1 MKLTP
6 ILRKQHIGW
15 HFTKHWQVQGK
26 KKPIETGAEA
36 ILTQKG
42 IEVVKPDDI
51 LREKRVKETYNVI
64 GYGIKKQEL
73 DYTHPDWNDRLLLT
87 YKDNNVLLEGLTQAK
102 LITKTIEIENG
113 LPNKSATEI
122 SKELHKSVRNIT
134 LNSHVLDA
142 EQKKLPK
149 LKDPERPAWNFPR
162 VYGVTQERRN
172 KQLVSKL
179 IQLIENNSDESIV
192 NDRYLFNDLFFS
204 FPFEKNGNLIQF
216 QLKGDSLLT
225 SKKPLNAVSKNSLD
239 GIDLPDIAPLKE
251 TITLNEENVYKLQDI
266 YPISNS
272 VSKHHP
278 HTLFVHYD
286 DEIVGNL
293 FEEEVTDNQIF
304 GRSLLKTFTVAASY
318 ARQEFGPFVYVK
330 YVKDNVVA
338 TVTPGKIKRFNIN
351 DYNPTKTYSV
361 LYQNEYYRAYI
372 ISTGET
378 EEEAIRNGTAK
389 RFRMPNKQKL
399 LDELEYSTVDED
411 NTDEKA
417 AVPPKK
423 KTNKTADAIGIE
435 NYINVI
441 GEQSCS
447 VRNEVRTL
455 KPEAKENNKLQLE
468 INELKKKQK
477 EFEKEIKDLRQLNR
491 SLQLEVIDVMKELV
505 LTKFVNQQEEKEVAV
520 GDRVNGNVYLGRDVW
535 LPCQIYDS
543 AASKAIRKDYSL
555 FIKEIAVAVFGQNLL
570 SQSSVTGI
578 ASNRVKGPAKPP
590 LDSTK
595 IING

>member
-1 MKLTP
+1 M
-6 ILRKQHIGW
+6 
-15 HFTKHWQVQGK
+15 
-26 KKPIETGAEA
+26 
-36 ILTQKG
+36 
-42 IEVVKPDDI
+42 
-51 LREKRVKETYNVI
+51 
-64 GYGIKKQEL
+64 
-73 DYTHPDWNDRLLLT
+73 
-87 YKDNNVLLEGLTQAK
+87 
-102 LITKTIEIENG
+102 
-113 LPNKSATEI
+113 
-122 SKELHKSVRNIT
+122 
-134 LNSHVLDA
+134 
-142 EQKKLPK
+142 
-149 LKDPERPAWNFPR
+149 
-162 VYGVTQERRN
+162 
-172 KQLVSKL
+172 
-179 IQLIENNSDESIV
+179 
-192 NDRYLFNDLFFS
+192 
-204 FPFEKNGNLIQF
+204 
-216 QLKGDSLLT
+216 
-225 SKKPLNAVSKNSLD
+225 
-239 GIDLPDIAPLKE
+239 
-251 TITLNEENVYKLQDI
+251 
-266 YPISNS
+266 
-272 VSKHHP
+272 
-278 HTLFVHYD
+278 
-286 DEIVGNL
+286 
-293 FEEEVTDNQIF
+293 
-304 GRSLLKTFTVAASY
+304 
-318 ARQEFGPFVYVK
+318 PFVYVK

-595 IING
+595 LMAIHDIVAFRMNERGEPPERIQAVTGNINNRIAEKIQDILRPPRQPAQKQKENEENVIENEEVVVNSNEDSSEDTPVLTTVNNQNNKLYQEK